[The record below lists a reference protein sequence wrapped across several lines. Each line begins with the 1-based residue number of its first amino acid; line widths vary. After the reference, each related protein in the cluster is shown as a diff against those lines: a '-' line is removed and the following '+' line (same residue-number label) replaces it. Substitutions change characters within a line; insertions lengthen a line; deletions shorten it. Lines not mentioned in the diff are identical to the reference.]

1 MESAGP
7 GAGGA
12 GGGGGGGGAAAAG
25 LAAALEKAEARGAA
39 LEAELETCRAEKWG
53 LLMEQ
58 GGLREQVARLEAE
71 AESFRGVLAQL
82 DAGSAAAGGAGASAP
97 SGRLDAGRRLK
108 ELQDALEERTGEV
121 RDLQDEID
129 AREAEVQRVREE
141 LAATKGDLLEA
152 RALGERKVNAALSA
166 TSKERIRAL
175 TLEKELEAL
184 TDRLQ
189 EAVAGTAEV
198 ADVELA
204 HAEQTHRLESAD
216 LRARIQAL
224 ESEVQTALAIKERY
238 AKELVK
244 VLVDREQAA
253 REEDNRGRVGRQNVE
268 ELERELERARA
279 SVGDM
284 ERALRRGR
292 EGYNLLRSKLDV
304 REHEV
309 AELQG
314 QLQVVARQSDQEK
327 ADRASALAELLEV
340 TRERDQLRVRA
351 AAQDGATR
359 AQQAERRKLEAGL
372 RGMLDTLASVGSPPP
387 GSSEK
392 AAASADGD
400 RLRTLKGLL
409 EETIGGISSCLD
421 SKLRLA
427 QALGGS
433 PPRKT

>member
-1 MESAGP
+1 VAV
-7 GAGGA
+7 
-12 GGGGGGGGAAAAG
+12 
-25 LAAALEKAEARGAA
+25 LEKAEARGAA
-39 LEAELETCRAEKWG
+39 LEAELEVGRAEKWG

-71 AESFRGVLAQL
+71 AESFRSVLAQL
-82 DAGSAAAGGAGASAP
+82 DAGLDATGDTGASSAP
-97 SGRLDAGRRLK
+97 GRLDVGRRLK
-108 ELQDALEERTGEV
+108 ELQDALEERTSEV
-121 RDLQDEID
+121 RCLRDELDL
-129 AREAEVQRVREE
+129 RKAEVARGREE
-141 LAATKGDLLEA
+141 LVATKGDLAEA
-152 RALGERKVNAALSA
+152 QASGERKLKAALSA
-166 TSKERIRAL
+166 ASKDRIRAL
-175 TLEKELEAL
+175 TLEKELQAL
-184 TDRLQ
+184 TNSLQ

-198 ADVELA
+198 ADVELV
-204 HAEQTHRLESAD
+204 HAEQNHRRETAD

-224 ESEVQTALAIKERY
+224 ESEVESALAIKERY
-238 AKELVK
+238 EKELVNA
-244 VLVDREQAA
+244 VISREQAA
-253 REEDNRGRVGRQNVE
+253 REEDDRGQVGRQNVE

-279 SVGDM
+279 TVGDM

-314 QLQVVARQSDQEK
+314 QLKVVARQSDQEK
-327 ADRASALAELLEV
+327 ADRESAFTELLEV

-359 AQQAERRKLEAGL
+359 VQQKERRKLEAGL
-372 RGMLDTLASVGSPPP
+372 RGMLDTLANVGSP
-387 GSSEK
+387 GSSDK
-392 AAASADGD
+392 STASADGE

-409 EETIGGISSCLD
+409 EETIGSISSCLD